1 MLPFSAGNVIS
12 CARVV
17 LKSYDRLPD
26 SALGLA
32 RSLSIHI
39 HRSSCMQM
47 SWENGPC
54 MHHFFCRGRGSF
66 LLMLTVSAQTV
77 PLRSAYIGARTTC
90 MPGFIRPL
98 KSNPGTQ
105 ECGHAFLSKLSVLIR
120 DQHEAQSVH
129 ACSTLRK
136 KIRSRKASWILSW
149 CRAHNAAL
157 KLAQVPTTVSSSQNS
172 IVPYTMPTVLLFRIP
187 YYLSVSS
194 VCCIV
199 DKNRIT
205 INTASAFSANVQVV
219 PVDDIHSA

>member
-1 MLPFSAGNVIS
+1 MHANV
-12 CARVV
+12 
-17 LKSYDRLPD
+17 
-26 SALGLA
+26 LGKW
-32 RSLSIHI
+32 SLHA
-39 HRSSCMQM
+39 
-47 SWENGPC
+47 
-54 MHHFFCRGRGSF
+54 SF
-66 LLMLTVSAQTV
+66 LL
-77 PLRSAYIGARTTC
+77 PGARILSPHADSVSTNGSSKISLHWCTHHLHA
-90 MPGFIRPL
+90 RVYYASE
-98 KSNPGTQ
+98 KQSRNS
-105 ECGHAFLSKLSVLIR
+105 ERGHAFLSKLSVLIR

-187 YYLSVSS
+187 YYLSVNS